1 MLTRSKKAAMMVQ
14 LCTNNNPPSFPCSVA
29 VMREQGGADCAFE
42 MHNGVKEEPKISK
55 SAVVISLLPMYS
67 SLFLISGFII
77 KMVGI
82 HKFLFGLYLLIGVFA
97 IPATINLVH
106 GFK

>member
-1 MLTRSKKAAMMVQ
+1 MLTRSKKATMILPV
-14 LCTNNNPPSFPCSVA
+14 CTNKTPTFSSLVA
-29 VMREQGGADCAFE
+29 GMSEQGAADCAFE

-55 SAVVISLLPMYS
+55 TALVVSLIPMYS

-97 IPATINLVH
+97 IPATMNLVH
-106 GFK
+106 GIK